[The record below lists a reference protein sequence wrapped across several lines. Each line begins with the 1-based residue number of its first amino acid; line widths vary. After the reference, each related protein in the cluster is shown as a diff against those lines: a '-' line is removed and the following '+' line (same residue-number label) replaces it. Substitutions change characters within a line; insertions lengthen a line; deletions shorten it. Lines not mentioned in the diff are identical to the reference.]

1 VDSSC
6 FGAMECEESEGS
18 LVGLDT
24 EGFLVGLEFDGFV
37 VGLESGVAI

>member
-1 VDSSC
+1 MDSSC
-6 FGAMECEESEGS
+6 FGAMEWEESEGF

-24 EGFLVGLEFDGFV
+24 EGFLVGLELDGFV